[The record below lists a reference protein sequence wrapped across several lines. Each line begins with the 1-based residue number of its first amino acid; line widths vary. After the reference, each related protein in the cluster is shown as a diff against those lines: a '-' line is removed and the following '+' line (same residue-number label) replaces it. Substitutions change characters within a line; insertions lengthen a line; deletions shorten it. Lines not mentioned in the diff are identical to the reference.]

1 MMTEFTAFSIMSSR
15 PVGYRY
21 RVLDV
26 PGGVELDLSSFH
38 YHRTNRCR
46 LERGWHHR
54 FGCPHERQGVIAT
67 ARGYLE
73 CPAGAGS

>member
-15 PVGYRY
+15 PSVIGTGFLTFLRS
-21 RVLDV
+21 LK
-26 PGGVELDLSSFH
+26 LDLSSFH

-54 FGCPHERQGVIAT
+54 FGCPHEREGVIAR